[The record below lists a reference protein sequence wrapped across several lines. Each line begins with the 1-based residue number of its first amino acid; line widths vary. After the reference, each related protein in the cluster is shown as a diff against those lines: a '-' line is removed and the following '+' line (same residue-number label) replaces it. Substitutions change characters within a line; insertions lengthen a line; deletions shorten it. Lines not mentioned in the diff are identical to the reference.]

1 MTYCLN
7 LIGHLRDLGM
17 NPSLLS
23 PGRLEAW
30 AVRMRFYNMTPEEA
44 AAGFITYMRRK
55 ESLPNNGGDP
65 QAHMESTVVQWDSQ
79 RKLDLDRLKQ
89 VMTWID

>member
-1 MTYCLN
+1 MTYCHKLV
-7 LIGHLRDLGM
+7 GCLRELGVS
-17 NPSLLS
+17 PSP

-44 AAGFITYMRRK
+44 AAGFITYIKRS
-55 ESLPNNGGDP
+55 ESLPINGRDP
-65 QAHMESTVVQWDSQ
+65 KAHMEGTIVQWDSG
-79 RKLDLDRLKQ
+79 RKLDLERLKQ

>member
-1 MTYCLN
+1 MKYCLE
-7 LIGHLRDLGM
+7 LIGCLRELGV
-17 NPSLLS
+17 NPSMFRS
-23 PGRLEAW
+23 GRLEAW
-30 AVRMRFYNMTPEEA
+30 AVRMRFYRMTPEEA

-65 QAHMESTVVQWDSQ
+65 QAHMESTIVQWDSQ

>member
-1 MTYCLN
+1 
-7 LIGHLRDLGM
+7 
-17 NPSLLS
+17 
-23 PGRLEAW
+23 
-30 AVRMRFYNMTPEEA
+30 MTPEEA

-65 QAHMESTVVQWDSQ
+65 QAHMESTIVQWDSE

-89 VMTWID
+89 VMTWIE

>member
-7 LIGHLRDLGM
+7 LTGRLRDLGM

-23 PGRLEAW
+23 PGRLEPW

-65 QAHMESTVVQWDSQ
+65 QAHMESTIVQWDSE

-89 VMTWID
+89 VMTWIE

>member
-1 MTYCLN
+1 MTYCLE
-7 LIGHLRDLGM
+7 LIRCLRELGV
-17 NPSLLS
+17 NPSMFPS
-23 PGRLEAW
+23 GRLEAW
-30 AVRMRFYNMTPEEA
+30 AVRMRFYRMTPEEA

-55 ESLPNNGGDP
+55 ESLPNNEGGL
-65 QAHMESTVVQWDSQ
+65 QAHMESAIVQWDSQ

>member
-1 MTYCLN
+1 MTYCPELS
-7 LIGHLRDLGM
+7 GCLRELGV
-17 NPSLLS
+17 NPSMFPS
-23 PGRLEAW
+23 GRLEAW
-30 AVRMRFYNMTPEEA
+30 AVRMRFYGMTPEEA

-55 ESLPNNGGDP
+55 ESLPNNGGDA
-65 QAHMESTVVQWDSQ
+65 QAHMESIVVQWDSQ

>member
-1 MTYCLN
+1 MTYYPKLVGCL
-7 LIGHLRDLGM
+7 RELGVS
-17 NPSLLS
+17 PSP

-55 ESLPNNGGDP
+55 ESLPINGGDP
-65 QAHMESTVVQWDSQ
+65 QAHMESTIVQWDSH